1 MQVPLTSAYLQL
13 IQVIHQLES
22 RGPFQKLDAEA
33 IRLLEMITV
42 AHAEV
47 RPMTVS
53 AAMQLSSIASPA
65 SIHRKL
71 ERLRISGLITHEFGI
86 GNRRTKYL
94 SPSPLALRH
103 YEALGTEMQ
112 KIQKPGNE

>member
-13 IQVIHQLES
+13 IQVVHQLES
-22 RGPFQKLDAEA
+22 QGPFQKLDTEA

-42 AHAEV
+42 AHAEE

-53 AAMQLSSIASPA
+53 AAMQLTSIASPA

-71 ERLRISGLITHEFGI
+71 ERLRVSGLISHEFGM

-94 SPSPLALRH
+94 APTPQAMHH
-103 YEALGTEMQ
+103 YEALSTAMQ
-112 KIQKPGNE
+112 KIQRHPAN